1 MQHRCENETSKFV
14 IKYIDK
20 DQTCMLKEHHN
31 LFTKVISPLPTCMTP
46 NSHVAKFN
54 LKYSKLL

>member
-1 MQHRCENETSKFV
+1 MQRRCENETFV

-20 DQTCMLKEHHN
+20 DQTCMLKENHN
-31 LFTKVISPLPTCMTP
+31 LFTKVFSPLPTCMIP
-46 NSHVAKFN
+46 NSHMAKFN